1 MGDVEYRLRVLG
13 LDRACDDEVFRQLVL
28 ARVVEPTSK
37 LDSIRVLD
45 ELGITPPSYPTI
57 KRRLPVYAQTEWRQQ
72 LAAACAAHV
81 GLGPATLVLY
91 DVTTLYFETDQGDGF
106 REPGFSKERRLEPQ
120 ITVGLLTRCA
130 FSRRSSPRRSSQSAA
145 DHRRVVDRCAWVPF
159 AGPRPHRQHRR
170 DQDHDPGDQSVHRR
184 LPAAGGDGGRRRR
197 HDVGSQL
204 QRPRRRRT
212 DLHRRCPD
220 PRRALPGRAVAP
232 RPSRPTDSRQ
242 AGVRPAHSDGTEG

>member
-1 MGDVEYRLRVLG
+1 MSTAYRVLG

-106 REPGFSKERRLEPQ
+106 REPGFSKKRRLEPQ
-120 ITVGLLTRCA
+120 ITVGL
-130 FSRRSSPRRSSQSAA
+130 AA
-145 DHRRVVDRCAWVPF
+145 GHQ
-159 AGPRPHRQHRR
+159 AGPAQAGHRTGPPGERDDRPL
-170 DQDHDPGDQSVHRR
+170 
-184 LPAAGGDGGRRRR
+184 LPAA
-197 HDVGSQL
+197 VG
-204 QRPRRRRT
+204 
-212 DLHRRCPD
+212 
-220 PRRALPGRAVAP
+220 
-232 RPSRPTDSRQ
+232 
-242 AGVRPAHSDGTEG
+242 